1 MGVLGLPSPA
11 IMPTGFDISGG
22 LRAGVQLAGPLPL
35 LPGTA
40 WSATGQMHRGA
51 DEHADDEGGDKDR
64 YHGRGGLA
72 RPDGE
77 HRGWHDPERRAPGE
91 EQ

>member
-1 MGVLGLPSPA
+1 MY
-11 IMPTGFDISGG
+11 
-22 LRAGVQLAGPLPL
+22 
-35 LPGTA
+35 
-40 WSATGQMHRGA
+40 RGA

-72 RPDGE
+72 RPNGE

>member
-1 MGVLGLPSPA
+1 
-11 IMPTGFDISGG
+11 
-22 LRAGVQLAGPLPL
+22 
-35 LPGTA
+35 
-40 WSATGQMHRGA
+40 MHRGA

-72 RPDGE
+72 RPYGE
-77 HRGWHDPERRAPGE
+77 HCGWHDPERRAPGE